1 MVKDERNSEEST
13 NTEKLSSREVRY
25 IPIEY
30 VTQADNGEDEI
41 DLIELAKNIWDGRWT
56 IAKITGVFVAIG
68 LFIALFSPVEYESE
82 AILMPEVQQQTDRA
96 GQLLQRFG
104 GAFGLGGGSQMQAQ
118 QGTIPPMIYPRIVNS
133 LSFQMELMEKEIRFA
148 DYGVTTTIP
157 DFYENYYSPSLTQY
171 FRQYTI
177 GLPFTVLGWI
187 RGEGEESSVEVD
199 DPFEAEFIQISKKEL
214 ELINSIR
221 DRISVGLDEET
232 GLLTTRITLHDARA
246 AAELNRHLIELL
258 KEYVT
263 QYRTEKVQQDL
274 EFVEEQHAN
283 SRERF
288 RERQIALADF
298 RDANISLATARA
310 QTELERLQDEKDL
323 AFNLY
328 SSLSQQLEEAR
339 LRLQE
344 QRPVF
349 SVVQAVNVPSDKSSP
364 RRGMKLIIAVVC
376 GVILG
381 ILYIIACSIFENL
394 KSKKIV
400 ENKKSF

>member
-1 MVKDERNSEEST
+1 LSDESPQNHGPHKKIEKDST
-13 NTEKLSSREVRY
+13 PEVRY

-30 VTQADNGEDEI
+30 MPNMQEDGGEI
-41 DLIELAKNIWDGRWT
+41 DLIELAKHILDGRWA
-56 IAKITGVFVAIG
+56 IAKITAVFVAIG
-68 LFIALFSPVEYESE
+68 LSIALFSPVEYESE

-157 DFYENYYSPSLTQY
+157 DFYENHYSPSVLSVVQS
-171 FRQYTI
+171 YTI
-177 GLPFTVLGWI
+177 GLPFTIIGWI
-187 RGEGEESSVEVD
+187 RGTEDEPSKTLEEDPLQGEL
-199 DPFEAEFIQISKKEL
+199 IQLSRKEL
-214 ELINSIR
+214 SYIENIR
-221 DRISVGLDEET
+221 ERISVRLDEET
-232 GLLTTRITLHDARA
+232 GLLNTRVRLQDPRA
-246 AAELNRHLIELL
+246 AAELNRHLIEML

-263 QYRTEKVQQDL
+263 AYRIEKVRQDL
-274 EFVEEQHAN
+274 EFVEEQHATA
-283 SRERF
+283 RERF
-288 RERQIALADF
+288 EERQIALADF

-310 QTELERLQDEKDL
+310 QTELERIQDEKDL

-328 SSLSQQLEEAR
+328 SSLSQQREEAR

-349 SVVQAVNVPSDKSSP
+349 SVVQAVNVPNERSSP
-364 RRGMKLIIAVVC
+364 RRALILILATFFGGFISIVV
-376 GVILG
+376 VL
-381 ILYIIACSIFENL
+381 LNAYF
-394 KSKKIV
+394 KK
-400 ENKKSF
+400 

>member
-1 MVKDERNSEEST
+1 MSDELNTNPDSPEEPKK
-13 NTEKLSSREVRY
+13 EKETTPEIRY
-25 IPIEY
+25 VPIEY
-30 VTQADNGEDEI
+30 MPHMNEGDDDEI
-41 DLIELAKNIWDGRWT
+41 DLVELAKNIWDGRWT

-104 GAFGLGGGSQMQAQ
+104 GAFGISGGQGQGQ

-157 DFYENYYSPSLTQY
+157 DFYENHYSPSVLSVVQS
-171 FRQYTI
+171 YTI
-177 GLPFTVLGWI
+177 GLPFTIIGWI
-187 RGEGEESSVEVD
+187 RGTEDEPSKTLEEDPLQGEL
-199 DPFEAEFIQISKKEL
+199 IQLSRKEL
-214 ELINSIR
+214 SYIENIR
-221 DRISVGLDEET
+221 ERISVRLDEET
-232 GLLTTRITLHDARA
+232 GLLNTRVRLQDPRA
-246 AAELNRHLIELL
+246 AAELNRHLIEML

-263 QYRTEKVQQDL
+263 AYRIEKVRQDL
-274 EFVEEQHAN
+274 EFVEEQHATA
-283 SRERF
+283 RERF
-288 RERQIALADF
+288 EDRQIALADF

-310 QTELERLQDEKDL
+310 QTELERIQDEKDL

-328 SSLSQQLEEAR
+328 SSLSQQREEAR

-349 SVVQAVNVPSDKSSP
+349 SVVQAVNVPNERSSP
-364 RRGMKLIIAVVC
+364 RRGFTLILFTIVGIGL
-376 GVILG
+376 GVGFSLFKF
-381 ILYIIACSIFENL
+381 YF
-394 KSKKIV
+394 K
-400 ENKKSF
+400 